1 MPPQSTYAARLAAIE
16 HRLAQATPGP
26 WAAFGLGEGYPA
38 QVLSARIVEG
48 RAMLV
53 GVFPL
58 AADAAFMAHARED
71 VEWLVARVRALESE
85 GARF

>member
-1 MPPQSTYAARLAAIE
+1 MPAPSTYAARLAAIE

-26 WAAFGLGEGYPA
+26 WTAFGVGEGYPA

-53 GVFPL
+53 GVYPL

-71 VEWLVARVRALESE
+71 VQWLVTQLRAREHGSRRL
-85 GARF
+85 